1 MKNLNSTDYQ
11 VLERIRIDSKIS
23 RTDLSIFFNLTPAA
37 ISKIIK
43 KLISYNLIV
52 ESHSLQST
60 GGRPKKTLKINSG
73 YKKIIGIN
81 LGPEFI
87 EVAIGQL
94 DGKLL
99 EADKKYFT
107 YKTQAKVVELLF
119 QEISKMLNQ

>member
-11 VLERIRIDSKIS
+11 VLERIRIDNKIS

-60 GGRPKKTLKINSG
+60 GGRPKS
-73 YKKIIGIN
+73 
-81 LGPEFI
+81 
-87 EVAIGQL
+87 
-94 DGKLL
+94 D
-99 EADKKYFT
+99 
-107 YKTQAKVVELLF
+107 
-119 QEISKMLNQ
+119 